1 MARPSILS
9 LFLFGGL
16 ALSAALEAPQACTLS
31 FDGRVPL
38 NATAEQFST
47 KQSLFNPKNVLG
59 PNVTW
64 AEIIEFPDI
73 PPSRVS
79 SLPDRSYSPLPC
91 NHLMRALQ
99 FDAKANTKPIGL
111 SLS

>member
-1 MARPSILS
+1 MAPPSILS
-9 LFLFGGL
+9 LFLFGGM
-16 ALSAALEAPQACTLS
+16 ALSATPGAPPACTLS
-31 FDGRVPL
+31 FEGRVPL
-38 NATAEQFST
+38 DATAEQFST
-47 KQSLFNPKNVLG
+47 KESLFNPKYVLG

-79 SLPDRSYSPLPC
+79 SQLDHSYSPLPC
-91 NHLMRALQ
+91 HYLMRALQ
-99 FDAKANTKPIGL
+99 FDAQAGTKPLGL